1 MNLILTALLA
11 CGAAPAAAQVAVST
25 PPVTVDEAYHPANGR
40 DPMVASAI
48 YGDLTG
54 RGSLPVKGGKQG
66 AVVAESTFS
75 VYALELVGVMEDS
88 GGRQALLKDAA
99 GNVYILRGGRL
110 IDSRKKAVRGVSGVI
125 KGKQVTLMTED
136 KKVCHLNMRE
146 NQ

>member
-11 CGAAPAAAQVAVST
+11 CAAPAAAQVNVST
-25 PPVTVDEAYHPANGR
+25 PPATVDDAYHPSNGR
-40 DPMVASAI
+40 DPMVASTI

-54 RGSLPVKGGKQG
+54 RGSLPVKGGKQS

-75 VYALELVGVMEDS
+75 VYALSLVGVMEDS

-99 GNVYILRGGRL
+99 GNIYILRGGRL